1 MRHYIWFSDSRSSN
15 RERMLHQTESDCQQ
29 LPLVFVGRTYT
40 PQISRRRLRPLM
52 VCLEGTLHPQILNRL
67 HSSSNIRGAVVS
79 DLRGGTHMNIDNFQV
94 LTPDGAATT
103 LGKHRAGRAGIMVF
117 VRHFGCIFCRQRIAE
132 LVQQTHQFKD
142 TDLAVWVVGNGTA
155 AMANDFINTHVSI
168 AIFTD
173 PSRRIYRELGMKRKI
188 GLG

>member
-1 MRHYIWFSDSRSSN
+1 
-15 RERMLHQTESDCQQ
+15 
-29 LPLVFVGRTYT
+29 
-40 PQISRRRLRPLM
+40 
-52 VCLEGTLHPQILNRL
+52 
-67 HSSSNIRGAVVS
+67 
-79 DLRGGTHMNIDNFQV
+79 MNIDDFQV

-142 TDLAVWVVGNGTA
+142 TEIAVWVVGNGTA
-155 AMANDFINTHVSI
+155 AMANDFINTHSI
-168 AIFTD
+168 DRPVFTD

-188 GLG
+188 GLNLKSVSRAIAAFKDGHRQTQVQGDPWQQGGVVVFDSTGHVTLCVPDNEAGSEIPWHDVHTTLAEGAHA